1 LFVCLFVC
9 SQSTPVFRCFFVPF
23 VCLFAAVYF
32 PPIEVNKRVI
42 NNDRGPFVSKCVTA
56 TVRQRAALSR
66 LPAQRSSS
74 QSPIAA
80 LCACAV

>member
-1 LFVCLFVC
+1 LFVCLLSIDAGVPLLRCSFV
-9 SQSTPVFRCFFVPF
+9 F
-23 VCLFAAVYF
+23 LFAAVYF